1 MERNLAFQTHHGLA
15 GGPIACWTGRSA
27 RHETARARDDRALIE
42 AVQVH
47 LKDNP
52 GHGFGLLFDQALIP
66 KGFGK
71 TRS

>member
-1 MERNLAFQTHHGLA
+1 MALGVALRPAS
-15 GGPIACWTGRSA
+15 P
-27 RHETARARDDRALIE
+27 DDSALIE
-42 AVQVH
+42 AIEVH

-52 GHGFGLLFDQALIP
+52 GYGFGLLFDEALQP